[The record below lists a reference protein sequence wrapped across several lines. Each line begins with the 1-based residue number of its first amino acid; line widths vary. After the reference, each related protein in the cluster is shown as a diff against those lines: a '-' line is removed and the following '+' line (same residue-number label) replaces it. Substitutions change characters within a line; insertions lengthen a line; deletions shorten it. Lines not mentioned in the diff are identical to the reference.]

1 VDRQPGE
8 QKIWYVSGLN
18 PGWERKVARV
28 CLLARMPLEAG
39 WLLWG
44 VIAAQAGVTL
54 CVWQVHWQPPL
65 ILRNIGVGLAGLVLP
80 ALMGFLYSAWSDPA
94 KRRTIGVLWDV
105 GTFWPRSYHPLSP
118 PCYSERAVP
127 ELQRRMWWLHDNG
140 GRVVLIGHSQGAM
153 LATAALVQPGCRPD
167 GDHPSLITF
176 GSPVVK
182 LYGWGF
188 PAYVTPSLLTVLAP
202 GGRGGVDDWCN
213 QFYPTDPIGG
223 PVAVDLSRANGS
235 RVDQDL
241 LDPAQCWY
249 VYGQPP
255 PAPQG
260 HSGYWADPRVW
271 AVADRTAAAGPRIT
285 AGRGTD

>member
-1 VDRQPGE
+1 
-8 QKIWYVSGLN
+8 
-18 PGWERKVARV
+18 
-28 CLLARMPLEAG
+28 M
-39 WLLWG
+39 
-44 VIAAQAGVTL
+44 VI
-54 CVWQVHWQPPL
+54 
-65 ILRNIGVGLAGLVLP
+65 RNIGFVLAGLLLP
-80 ALMGFLYSAWSDPA
+80 ALMGFLYSAWSDPT

-140 GRVVLIGHSQGAM
+140 GRVVLIAHSQGAM
-153 LATAALVQPGCRPD
+153 LATAALVQPGCRAD

-188 PAYVTPSLLTVLAP
+188 PAYVTEDAADAP
-202 GGRGGVDDWCN
+202 GARRPGRGGRLAQLLLPDR
-213 QFYPTDPIGG
+213 PHRRTGGGG
-223 PVAVDLSRANGS
+223 PVLGRRQ

-249 VYGQPP
+249 VYGQPE

-271 AVADRTAAAGPRIT
+271 ALINRDAARVECRGPAECREP
-285 AGRGTD
+285 GVR